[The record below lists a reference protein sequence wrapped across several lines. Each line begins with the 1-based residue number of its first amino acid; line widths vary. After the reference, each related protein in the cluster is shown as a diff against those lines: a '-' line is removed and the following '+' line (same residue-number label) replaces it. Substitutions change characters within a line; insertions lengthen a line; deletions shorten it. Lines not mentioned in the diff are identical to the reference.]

1 LSVCGWGGH
10 CAGASDDGRE
20 CNVWM
25 YEQRWSSRIQLL
37 SGGMSRENNV
47 AAWTLAQVD
56 EDVEMNSL
64 YSVDLVYNII

>member
-1 LSVCGWGGH
+1 VQCI
-10 CAGASDDGRE
+10 D
-20 CNVWM
+20 
-25 YEQRWSSRIQLL
+25 EQRWSSRIQLL
-37 SGGMSRENNV
+37 SGGMSREYNV